1 MIETDDLIELLATGL
16 VPANRSP
23 IPRHFGVTLPLG
35 FAGSLLLTWFMF
47 GWRHDLALATH
58 AALFWIK
65 LAFPLAIAVV
75 AYLLVQRLGRPGLRG
90 GYRWWLLVAP
100 FLAVW
105 IGAAGLLIAADPD
118 ARLPMLLGQSWRSCP
133 FNILLLSVPSF
144 VAVFWAMRGLA
155 ATQPR
160 LAGTVSG
167 LLASAIATIAYCLHC
182 PEMSPAFWAVWY
194 VAGLLLP
201 AAIGALAGPRLLR
214 W

>member
-1 MIETDDLIELLATGL
+1 MIDTDDLIELIATGL
-16 VPANRSP
+16 VPANRGP
-23 IPRHFGVTLPLG
+23 VPRHFSVMLPLG
-35 FAGSLLLTWFMF
+35 FVGSLLLTWFVF
-47 GWRHDLALATH
+47 GWRPDLALATH
-58 AALFWIK
+58 APLFWIK
-65 LAFPLAIAVV
+65 LAFPLAIAV
-75 AYLLVQRLGRPGLRG
+75 AAFALVQRLGRPGLRG
-90 GYRWWLLVAP
+90 GYRWWWLVAP

-105 IGAAGLLIAADPD
+105 IGAAALLIAAAPD

-155 ATQPR
+155 ATRPR
-160 LAGTVSG
+160 LAGAVSG

-182 PEMSPAFWAVWY
+182 PEMSPAFWGVWY
-194 VAGLLLP
+194 VAGLVLP